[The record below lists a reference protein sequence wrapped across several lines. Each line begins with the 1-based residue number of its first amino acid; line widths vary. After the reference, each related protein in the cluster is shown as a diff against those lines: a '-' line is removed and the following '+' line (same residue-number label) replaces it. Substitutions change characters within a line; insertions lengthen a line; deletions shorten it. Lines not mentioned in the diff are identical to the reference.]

1 MYTYD
6 GKDAK
11 IYIDGELINEVPHG
25 LELVAGDQDL
35 RLGHRGGSGH
45 WYNGL
50 LDEIAV
56 FSVALDE
63 DQVKEASGNI
73 DDALDVEAR
82 GKLATVWGK
91 VKAGK

>member
-1 MYTYD
+1 MLSS
-6 GKDAK
+6 
-11 IYIDGELINEVPHG
+11 ELIEI
-25 LELVAGDQDL
+25 
-35 RLGHRGGSGH
+35 GHRGGSGH

-73 DDALDVEAR
+73 DEALFTLTSM
-82 GKLATVWGK
+82 K
-91 VKAGK
+91 